1 MRFKSLAKRKGKNK
15 QILNKDGENI
25 NKIRFEIMRTNII
38 NIVLANGLPATAATK
53 ARDRGGETATNHWI
67 SAFVFLNK
75 KTRTTPLRKLVSKST
90 LRDGPAAGGVVE
102 RHLAAAR
109 RRLWTVL
116 VVVEMVQCCVETAAI
131 SPESNASTTQTEH
144 NYP

>member
-53 ARDRGGETATNHWI
+53 ARDRGG
-67 SAFVFLNK
+67 
-75 KTRTTPLRKLVSKST
+75 
-90 LRDGPAAGGVVE
+90 
-102 RHLAAAR
+102 
-109 RRLWTVL
+109 RRLRITGL
-116 VVVEMVQCCVETAAI
+116 AH
-131 SPESNASTTQTEH
+131 SFS
-144 NYP
+144 